1 MNPSTTLRPTRGVI
15 SLGIGVLALCACS
28 QPSSLDARTGGDAA
42 RGERIVR
49 KYGCASCH
57 KFPDIGQPQGVV
69 APSLEAFARRTFI
82 AGIVPNTPINL
93 VRWVVDPPSIEPR
106 TAMPVLG
113 LSQAEA
119 QDVAA
124 YLYTLD

>member
-1 MNPSTTLRPTRGVI
+1 
-15 SLGIGVLALCACS
+15 
-28 QPSSLDARTGGDAA
+28 
-42 RGERIVR
+42 
-49 KYGCASCH
+49 
-57 KFPDIGQPQGVV
+57 VV

-82 AGIVPNTPINL
+82 AGVVPNTPTNL
-93 VRWVVDPPSIEPR
+93 VRWVIDPTSIEPR